1 MSHRR
6 RIELLVA
13 HNRRPQRPTAGGTPR
28 LSRSAAEE
36 PVVAETFRRDY
47 VPPDFLVPNIKLWF
61 TLGTGE
67 EPTTV
72 RCELFV
78 NRSDTCRPG
87 AELLLNGDELE
98 LHYVTIDG
106 VSLSPAQYT
115 ILPGVNAT
123 CNMSI
128 PASSLPSGDRFTVET
143 EVTIHPHANSKNL
156 GLYLSHGTL
165 ATMCEAEGFRRIAYH
180 IDRPDI
186 LAIYEVYVEGDEG
199 EFPVLLSNGNQLEAG
214 KLPGGRHFTR
224 WLDPFPK
231 PCYIFALVGGDL
243 GCLEDH
249 YTTSSGKDVTLR
261 IWSEHD
267 AVSRCGFAMQSLK
280 DSMAWDEREFGLEYD
295 LDLFNIVAVAHAGGA
310 MENKSLNIF
319 STGLVVATPRTNT
332 DASMESV
339 MRVIAHE
346 YFHNFTGNRITC
358 RDWFQLTLKEGLT
371 VYRDQRFT
379 ADQTAPALKRI
390 KDAMAIQT
398 SQFAED
404 AGGMA
409 HPIRP
414 ESYIAIWNF
423 YSRTVYD
430 KGAEVIRMY
439 ETLLGREGFRKGMD
453 LYFDRHDGT
462 AATCDDFR
470 AAMADANAPGLLPP
484 QFEEWYLQAG
494 TPSVTAE
501 LSHYNCDTGEVTL
514 TLTQFC
520 APTPGQP
527 QKRPFLIPCAVGLL
541 DPVTGVDLLSEP
553 SGTAVLRLT
562 EPTQTFT
569 LAANGCG
576 PTPPVLSFMRQF
588 SAPVRSTVI
597 GRTVA
602 DEAHIMAY
610 DSDSYNAWKAAQSLA
625 ALAIVESELSEEAK
639 ASYLL
644 STAKLLD
651 SVLADDGTT
660 DWALVAEIAKV
671 PSMVAL
677 SDSVAATGAAL
688 DPILLNSQRQELVT
702 AIGVQMRPQL
712 WAIYEAQYAAQRDQ
726 CMDGDTSSLAVG
738 KRAICEMA
746 LRYLMATP
754 DGANCTATIPIV
766 LILPPSFPPP
776 PHCKPTMVHYFWLGV
791 GHPVQNRRLRLR

>member
-1 MSHRR
+1 MS
-6 RIELLVA
+6 LVA
-13 HNRRPQRPTAGGTPR
+13 C
-28 LSRSAAEE
+28 
-36 PVVAETFRRDY
+36 RD
-47 VPPDFLVPNIKLWF
+47 
-61 TLGTGE
+61 
-67 EPTTV
+67 
-72 RCELFV
+72 R
-78 NRSDTCRPG
+78 
-87 AELLLNGDELE
+87 
-98 LHYVTIDG
+98 
-106 VSLSPAQYT
+106 
-115 ILPGVNAT
+115 
-123 CNMSI
+123 
-128 PASSLPSGDRFTVET
+128 
-143 EVTIHPHANSKNL
+143 
-156 GLYLSHGTL
+156 
-165 ATMCEAEGFRRIAYH
+165 
-180 IDRPDI
+180 
-186 LAIYEVYVEGDEG
+186 
-199 EFPVLLSNGNQLEAG
+199 SNGNQLEAG

-231 PCYIFALVGGDL
+231 PCYIFALIGGDL

-249 YTTSSGKDVTLR
+249 YITGTGKDVTLR

-267 AVSRCGFAMQSLK
+267 AVAKCGFAMKSLK
-280 DSMAWDEREFGLEYD
+280 ESMAWDEQEFGLEYD

-379 ADQTAPALKRI
+379 ADKTAPALKRI
-390 KDAMAIQT
+390 KDALGIQT
-398 SQFAED
+398 TQFAED

-409 HPIRP
+409 HSIRP

-453 LYFDRHDGT
+453 LYFERHDGT

-470 AAMADANAPGLLPP
+470 AAMADANPVGLIPP

-501 LSHYNCDTGEVTL
+501 MTSYDPATKEVTL
-514 TLTQFC
+514 TLTQSC
-520 APTPGQP
+520 GPTPGQP
-527 QKRPFLIPCAVGLL
+527 EKRPFLIPCAVGLL
-541 DPVTGVDLLSEP
+541 HPETGADLLDEP
-553 SGTAVLRLT
+553 DGTAVLRLT
-562 EPTQTFT
+562 DATQTFVLT
-569 LAANGCG
+569 ATGCG
-576 PTPPVLSFMRQF
+576 AEPPVLSFMRQF
-588 SAPVRSTVI
+588 SAPVRATVV

-610 DSDSYNAWKAAQSLA
+610 DSDSYNQWSAAQSLA
-625 ALAIVESELSEEAK
+625 ALAIVESDVSEEAK
-639 ASYLL
+639 AAYLS
-644 STAKLLD
+644 STAALLD
-651 SVLADDGTT
+651 SVLAEDDTS
-660 DWALVAEIAKV
+660 DLALVAQIATV

-677 SDSVAATGAAL
+677 SDVVASSGAPVDPVVLAGQRKAL
-688 DPILLNSQRQELVT
+688 ST

-712 WAIYEAQYAAQRDQ
+712 LEIYEAQYTAQRVQGLD
-726 CMDGDTSSLAVG
+726 DDTSPAAVG

-746 LRYLMATP
+746 LRYIMAAP
-754 DGANCTATIPIV
+754 DGTHLSIGCVWLACLAFVLSGAATSFVASKHHRDVHVLCRTARTGGGYNMRSINDCTGDAP
-766 LILPPSFPPP
+766 
-776 PHCKPTMVHYFWLGV
+776 VH
-791 GHPVQNRRLRLR
+791 

>member
-1 MSHRR
+1 M
-6 RIELLVA
+6 
-13 HNRRPQRPTAGGTPR
+13 
-28 LSRSAAEE
+28 
-36 PVVAETFRRDY
+36 AETFRKDY
-47 VPPDFLVPNIKLWF
+47 IPPDFLVPNIKLWF

-72 RCELFV
+72 RCELSV
-78 NRSDTCRPG
+78 SRSSTCRTG
-87 AELLLNGDELE
+87 AELLLNGDELD
-98 LHYVTIDG
+98 LQYVTVDG
-106 VSLSPAQYT
+106 NALSVRQYN
-115 ILPGVNAT
+115 IQPGVNAT

-128 PASSLPSGDRFTVET
+128 PASSLPAADRFVVET
-143 EVTIHPHANSKNL
+143 EVVIHPHTNTKNL

-186 LAIYEVYVEGDEG
+186 LAIYEVYVEGDEA
-199 EFPVLLSNGNQLEAG
+199 EYPVLLSNGNQLEAG
-214 KLPGGRHFTR
+214 QLPGGRHFTR

-249 YTTSSGKDVTLR
+249 YVTGSGKDVTLR

-280 DSMAWDEREFGLEYD
+280 DSMAWDEQEFGLEYD

-332 DASMESV
+332 DTSMESV

-379 ADQTAPALKRI
+379 ADKTAPALKRI

-398 SQFAED
+398 AQFAED

-453 LYFDRHDGT
+453 LYFARHDGT

-470 AAMADANAPGLLPP
+470 AAMADANAPGLIPA

-501 LSHYNCDTGEVTL
+501 LTDYDAGSEEVTV

-520 APTPGQP
+520 GPTPGQSE
-527 QKRPFLIPCAVGLL
+527 KRPFLIPCAVGLL
-541 DPVTGVDLLSEP
+541 HPETGEDLL
-553 SGTAVLRLT
+553 GTVVLRLT
-562 EPTQTFT
+562 EQSQKFI

-576 PTPPVLSFMRQF
+576 PNPPVLSFMRQF
-588 SAPVRSTVI
+588 SAPVRATVI

-625 ALAIVESELSEEAK
+625 ALAIVESQLSETAK
-639 ASYLL
+639 AAYLS
-644 STAKLLD
+644 STATLLD
-651 SVLADDGTT
+651 SVLADDGTS
-660 DWALVAEIAKV
+660 DFALVAEIAKV
-671 PSMVAL
+671 PSMTAL
-677 SDSVAATGAAL
+677 SDAVAATGAAVN
-688 DPILLNSQRQELVT
+688 PTLLANKREELVA
-702 AIGVQMRPQL
+702 AIGVQMRSQL
-712 WAIYEAQYAAQRDQ
+712 LAIYKTQYTAQRDQ
-726 CMDGDTSSLAVG
+726 CLDDDTSSTAVG

-746 LRYLMATP
+746 LRYLMANP
-754 DGANCTATIPIV
+754 DGATV
-766 LILPPSFPPP
+766 SLPLLCWF
-776 PHCKPTMVHYFWLGV
+776 CIAI
-791 GHPVQNRRLRLR
+791 